1 MPGSCNT
8 RISHQTLGKGVINL
22 ELSVDRLSLV
32 GFKNSYKLDNFLSDI
47 NTDIIDKRVRAN
59 YPYEWRYILV
69 GGGVLEIGELEEQSN
84 IRLDFNPNS
93 VKLDRHREQLE
104 RLISCMKYVKPTRID
119 IAIDIKNIDLN
130 DYIVIDNMS
139 RKNNRYYDGKN
150 RLETYYLGARNSDF
164 TIRMYDKA
172 LEQGKDGD
180 WWRIEAQLRREFA
193 ENYKN
198 INPFESFV
206 LVEKKSNLDH
216 IKGFSQKMIVKHL
229 LNEPD
234 DLMLASDNTRYKYK
248 KILKDLA
255 GSNSTQKKLFDF
267 YDKKKTIVVD
277 TYYNYVKHSFKND
290 LA

>member
-1 MPGSCNT
+1 
-8 RISHQTLGKGVINL
+8 LK
-22 ELSVDRLSLV
+22 LSVDRLTLV
-32 GFKNSYKLDNFLSDI
+32 GFKDAYRLDRFLADI

-84 IRLDFNPNS
+84 MRLDFNPNT
-93 VKLDRHREQLE
+93 VKQARHKEQLE

-130 DYIVIDNMS
+130 DYIVIDSMS

-172 LEQGKDGD
+172 LEQRKDGD

-198 INPFESFV
+198 INPFESFT

-216 IKGFSQKMIVKHL
+216 IKRFSEKMVVKHL

-234 DLMLASDNTRYKYK
+234 DLRLASDNTRYKYK
-248 KILKDLA
+248 KILQDLA
-255 GSNSTQKKLFDF
+255 GSNSTQKKLFEF
-267 YDKKKTIVVD
+267 YEKNKTIVVD